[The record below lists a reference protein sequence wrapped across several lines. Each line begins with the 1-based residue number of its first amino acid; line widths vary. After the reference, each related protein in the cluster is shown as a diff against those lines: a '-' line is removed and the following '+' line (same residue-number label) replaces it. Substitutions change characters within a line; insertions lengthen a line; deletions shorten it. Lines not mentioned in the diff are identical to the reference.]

1 MAKPQTNRF
10 WQSKRRL
17 EQSKKAKISLL
28 RPKLPEGGGIFYRS
42 ALQK

>member
-1 MAKPQTNRF
+1 MAKLSANRF
-10 WQSKRRL
+10 WRSKHRL

-28 RPKLPEGGGIFYRS
+28 RPKLPDGGEIFYRF